1 MSEKV
6 LNTKS
11 LKDFIE
17 EYLFYDQQ
25 GQDAYGKESPLNSMP
40 VKLYEAERAVIILLE
55 EVVKVMNTEELL
67 SKNWESNAQASTES
81 GGRISREQFLEYTNL
96 KWEKEQAVKK

>member
-17 EYLFYDQQ
+17 EYLFDDQQ
-25 GQDAYGKESPLNSMP
+25 GQDAYGKASPLDFMP
-40 VKLYEAERAVIILLE
+40 VKLYEAERAVIKLLK
-55 EVVKVMNTEELL
+55 EVVKAMNTEELL
-67 SKNWESNAQASTES
+67 SKNWESAAQAYSES
-81 GGRISREQFLEYTNL
+81 GERMSHEQFLEYTNL